1 MSNSIKYFNV
11 LGTIIINKEK
21 IQFSKV
27 IRATS
32 EAEAKNKV
40 YLHYGSKH
48 KISRQIIKIS
58 SVKETKSVDDPIG
71 QELSQSEG
79 FKYLRG

>member
-1 MSNSIKYFNV
+1 MSKSIKYFNV

-21 IQFSKV
+21 IEFSKV

-32 EAEAKNKV
+32 EVEAKNKIFV
-40 YLHYGSKH
+40 HYGSKH
-48 KISRQIIKIS
+48 KISRQGIKIT

-71 QELSQSEG
+71 
-79 FKYLRG
+79 